1 MVQNIYNLNGSA
13 PPPPKKLHKFFLIH
27 KSMKIAT
34 SCTSRQMATLD
45 TILHCY
51 SLSALCVFLYVAHSN
66 FNQQVLTHFLLFLF
80 TSLPSN
86 NPPKERRKKKVVF
99 LCIEKRGKRHEENT
113 MAMKKKKTD
122 KLMRRFHWME
132 TQ

>member
-66 FNQQVLTHFLLFLF
+66 FNQQVLTHFLLFPF
-80 TSLPSN
+80 TSHPSN
-86 NPPKERRKKKVVF
+86 NPPKERRKKKLFFYV
-99 LCIEKRGKRHEENT
+99 LRSEEKGMRKIRWQW
-113 MAMKKKKTD
+113 KKKKTD